1 MEYKLLH
8 KHYDEIVNI
17 ISSSLEPHSLADRLY
32 SARLIDE
39 SAVEEANETGV
50 GRMVRI
56 ERLVSAVR
64 TQVER
69 DPSNYYH
76 FVNLTEDLP
85 EAMNLLKGTSVCVCV
100 CVYDMYMC
108 M

>member
-56 ERLVSAVR
+56 ERLVSAVAASTITDYHAYR
-64 TQVER
+64 
-69 DPSNYYH
+69 NY
-76 FVNLTEDLP
+76 TECL
-85 EAMNLLKGTSVCVCV
+85 
-100 CVYDMYMC
+100 
-108 M
+108 